1 MTIAAGRIVSGRTL
15 ARARAGRTPFRR
27 SQTLR
32 PRQTR
37 SISFRAAAL
46 ACAVALCAAGAGGA
60 RAKGAR
66 ELEKTVNRLV
76 AESGAETVAVAF
88 KDLQTGRGLMLNERV
103 SFHAASTMKLPVMFE
118 VYREAREGALSLD
131 ERLPVKNEFKSIADG
146 SAFSVS
152 PEDDSE
158 QTLYRKAGGSETVRE
173 LVRLMITE
181 SSNLATNILVE
192 RVSPAR
198 VMALLRRMGARDM
211 KVLRGVEDGKAFERG
226 LNNTTTARDLLV
238 LLRAL
243 AEGRAV
249 SPGASREMV
258 EVLAAQKFNE
268 GIPAGLPAGARVA
281 HKTGS
286 ITKIEHDAGVVYP
299 PNRKPYV
306 LVVLVRGIADEARA
320 HKLIADISRAVYEDA
335 LASK

>member
-1 MTIAAGRIVSGRTL
+1 MHPRPTHVLSL
-15 ARARAGRTPFRR
+15 RA
-27 SQTLR
+27 L
-32 PRQTR
+32 
-37 SISFRAAAL
+37 AL
-46 ACAVALCAAGAGGA
+46 ACAALLCANAGHA
-60 RAKGAR
+60 RAKDTR
-66 ELEKTVNRLV
+66 ELRKRIDALV

-88 KDLQTGRGLMLNERV
+88 EDLQTGRELFVNERA
-103 SFHAASTMKLPVMFE
+103 SFHAASTMKVPVMFE
-118 VYREAREGALSLD
+118 VYREAREGTLKLD
-131 ERLPVKNEFKSIADG
+131 ESVAVKNEFKSIADG
-146 SAFSVS
+146 SLFSVS

-158 QTLYRKAGGSETVRE
+158 QTLYKKVGGTETVRE

-192 RVSPAR
+192 RVSSAR
-198 VMALLRRMGARDM
+198 VMALLKRMGARDM

-226 LNNTTTARDLLV
+226 MNNTTTARDLLV
-238 LLRAL
+238 LFRAL

-249 SPGASREMV
+249 SAEASREMAD
-258 EVLAAQKFNE
+258 VLAAQKFNG
-268 GIPAGLPAGARVA
+268 GIPAGLPAGTRVA

-299 PNRKPYV
+299 PGRKPYA
-306 LVVLVRGIADEARA
+306 LVVLVRGIADEKRA

>member
-1 MTIAAGRIVSGRTL
+1 MTIAASRIVSGQAL
-15 ARARAGRTPFRR
+15 AGRTFFDGDDRLR
-27 SQTLR
+27 S
-32 PRQTR
+32 RQTH
-37 SISFRAAAL
+37 SVSVCAFAS
-46 ACAVALCAAGAGGA
+46 ACATVLLCAAAVSVQ
-60 RAKGAR
+60 AKGTR
-66 ELEKTVNRLV
+66 ELETTIQRLV

-88 KDLQTGRGLMLNERV
+88 RDLQTGRELFVNDRV
-103 SFHAASTMKLPVMFE
+103 SFHAASTMKVPVMFE
-118 VYREAREGALSLD
+118 VYREVRARVLKLD
-131 ERLPVKNEFKSIADG
+131 ESVPVKNEFKSIADG

-158 QTLYRKAGGSETVRE
+158 QTLYKKVGGTETVRA

-181 SSNLATNILVE
+181 SSNLATNILIE
-192 RVSPAR
+192 RVTPAR
-198 VMALLRRMGARDM
+198 VMALLSRMGARDM

-226 LNNTTTARDLLV
+226 MNNTTTARDLAI

-249 SPGASREMV
+249 SPEASREMAD
-258 EVLAAQKFNE
+258 VLAAQKFNE
-268 GIPAGLPAGARVA
+268 GIPSGLPASVRVA

-299 PNRKPYV
+299 PGRKPYV
-306 LVVLVRGIADEARA
+306 LVVLVRGIADEKRA
-320 HKLIADISRAVYEDA
+320 HRLIADISRAVYEDA

>member
-1 MTIAAGRIVSGRTL
+1 ML
-15 ARARAGRTPFRR
+15 
-27 SQTLR
+27 
-32 PRQTR
+32 
-37 SISFRAAAL
+37 AL
-46 ACAVALCAAGAGGA
+46 ACAALLCAAGAA
-60 RAKGAR
+60 RAQARGAR
-66 ELEKTVNRLV
+66 ELGKRIDALV

-88 KDLQTGRGLMLNERV
+88 KDLQTGRELLVNGRV
-103 SFHAASTMKLPVMFE
+103 SFHAASTMKVPVMFE
-118 VYREAREGALSLD
+118 VYREAREGTLGLD
-131 ERLPVKNEFKSIADG
+131 ESVAVKNEFKSIADG
-146 SAFSVS
+146 SLFSVS

-158 QTLYRKAGGSETVRE
+158 QTLYKKIGGTEKVRQ

-198 VMALLRRMGARDM
+198 VMALLRSMGARDM
-211 KVLRGVEDGKAFERG
+211 RVLRGVEDGKAFERG
-226 LNNTTTARDLLV
+226 MNNTTTARDLLV
-238 LLRAL
+238 LFRAL

-249 SPGASREMV
+249 SPEASREMAD
-258 EVLAAQKFNE
+258 VLAAQKFNG
-268 GIPAGLPAGARVA
+268 GIPAGLPEGTRVA

-306 LVVLVRGIADEARA
+306 LVVLVRGIADEKRA

-335 LASK
+335 LASN

>member
-1 MTIAAGRIVSGRTL
+1 VV
-15 ARARAGRTPFRR
+15 
-27 SQTLR
+27 
-32 PRQTR
+32 
-37 SISFRAAAL
+37 AL
-46 ACAVALCAAGAGGA
+46 ACAALLCASNAGRA
-60 RAKGAR
+60 RASGPR
-66 ELEKTVNRLV
+66 ELGKRIDALV

-88 KDLQTGRGLMLNERV
+88 KDLQTGRAFVVNGRV
-103 SFHAASTMKLPVMFE
+103 SFHAASTMKVPVMFE
-118 VYREAREGALSLD
+118 VYREARAGTLKLD
-131 ERLPVKNEFKSIADG
+131 ESVAVKNEFKSIADG
-146 SAFSVS
+146 SLFSVS

-158 QTLYRKAGGSETVRE
+158 QTLYKKVGGAETVRE

-181 SSNLATNILVE
+181 SSNLATNILIE

-226 LNNTTTARDLLV
+226 MNNTTTARDLLT
-238 LLRAL
+238 LFRAL
-243 AEGRAV
+243 AEGHAV
-249 SPGASREMV
+249 SPEASREMAD
-258 EVLAAQKFNE
+258 VLAAQKFNG
-268 GIPAGLPAGARVA
+268 GIPAGLPEGTRVA

-306 LVVLVRGIADEARA
+306 LVVLVRGIADEKRA

-335 LASK
+335 LAPK